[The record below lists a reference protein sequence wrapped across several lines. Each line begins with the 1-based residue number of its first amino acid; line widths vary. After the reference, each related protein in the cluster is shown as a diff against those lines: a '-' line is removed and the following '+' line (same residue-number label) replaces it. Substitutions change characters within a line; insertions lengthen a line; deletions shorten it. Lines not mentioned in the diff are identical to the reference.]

1 MNKDYSNKIDNVTAT
16 FSRLNETIDE
26 MLSFCSDHDSE
37 IRYRTIELFLGIRT
51 DKIEDAVCSA
61 LKDRDELVRT
71 TCLEVLGA
79 WNDSSKAHYVLAML
93 NDDSE
98 LVRSAAIITIGD
110 MKLSTASEK
119 LKELL
124 PSCGDEERVRVYYAL
139 YKLGKYDYLPL
150 FLNGLF
156 HEYYRIRCATANL
169 SVDLAN
175 KKNINFIN
183 NILTQRLAT
192 EETVAAKSSIKGAIE
207 AIQELM
213 LS

>member
-1 MNKDYSNKIDNVTAT
+1 MNKDFSNKIDSITSA
-16 FSRLNETIDE
+16 FLRLNEIIDE
-26 MLSFCSDHDSE
+26 ILSFCSDKDSE
-37 IRYRTIELFLGIRT
+37 IRYRTIELLLEIRT
-51 DKIEDAVCSA
+51 DKFENAVCSA

-98 LVRSAAIITIGD
+98 LVRSAAIIAIGD
-110 MKLSTASEK
+110 MKLFTASEK
-119 LKELL
+119 LEALL
-124 PSCGDEERVRVYYAL
+124 PSCGDEEKVRIFYAL
-139 YKLGKYDYLPL
+139 YKLGKHDYLPL

-169 SVDLAN
+169 SVDIAN
-175 KKNINFIN
+175 KNNMNFIT
-183 NILTQRLAT
+183 NILNQRLST
-192 EETVAAKSSIKGAIE
+192 EETVAATSSINGAIK